1 MKPQS
6 TRPIFISAYL
16 GMLLFG
22 ISLTTLGSVAPA
34 LREKFS
40 MDPIAFGT
48 LFSILPFG
56 ILSGSLLFGP
66 FADKYGYK
74 VILLLAG
81 SVMFAGFEGIAYA
94 HSITVLKI
102 CVFLFGLGGGAINGS
117 TNAIVSDISDKN
129 KSANLSLLGVFF
141 AAGALGM
148 PFVLGI
154 LEKQFSFEII
164 VAGIG
169 YVALFSTIVF
179 FFTSFPEAKLS
190 HGVSLE
196 DIWKLLKDSLVLVI
210 GFFLFCQ
217 SSFEAI
223 INNWTTTYL
232 LDKLQITTS
241 AALYALSMYVAG
253 MAVMRILL
261 GKLLRNIK
269 PRTIMMSSIGL
280 LFLGCLLIQF
290 SSSYFIA
297 TTGLVILG
305 AGLAAGYPVTLG
317 FVGDRY
323 ASVSG
328 TAFSIV
334 ISLGLIGSMLINYIM
349 GIIVEHYH
357 IQHLVTMG
365 FILTGCM
372 LLFLLIIFKKLSL

>member
-1 MKPQS
+1 MKEQS
-6 TRPIFISAYL
+6 TRSIFLSAYL

-22 ISLTTLGSVAPA
+22 ISLTTLGSVAPL
-34 LREKFS
+34 LREKFA
-40 MDPIAFGT
+40 MDPIAFGS

-66 FADKYGYK
+66 FADKCGYK
-74 VILLLAG
+74 IILLLAG
-81 SVMFAGFEGIAYA
+81 AAMFAGFQGIAYA

-102 CVFLFGLGGGAINGS
+102 CVFLFGLGGGALNGS
-117 TNAIVSDISDKN
+117 TNAIVSDISNKN

-154 LEKQFSFEII
+154 LEKQFSFEEI
-164 VAGIG
+164 VAGTG

-179 FFTSFPEAKLS
+179 FFTKFPEAKRA

-196 DIWKLLKDSLVLVI
+196 DIWKLMKDRLLLAI

-253 MAVMRILL
+253 MAVTRILL

-269 PRTIMMSSIGL
+269 PRTIMIASIGL
-280 LFLGCLLIQF
+280 LFTGCLVIQF
-290 SSSYFIA
+290 STSYFIA
-297 TTGLVILG
+297 TAGLVILG
-305 AGLAAGYPVTLG
+305 SGLAAGYPVTLG

-323 ASVSG
+323 AAVSG

-334 ISLGLIGSMLINYIM
+334 ISVALVGSMLINYIM
-349 GIIVEHYH
+349 GIIVEQYNIH
-357 IQHLVTMG
+357 HLVTMG
-365 FILTGCM
+365 FMLTGCM

>member
-1 MKPQS
+1 MRPLS
-6 TRPIFISAYL
+6 TRSVFLSAYL

-22 ISLTTLGSVAPA
+22 ISLTTLGSVTPM

-40 MDPIAFGT
+40 MDSITFGT

-74 VILLLAG
+74 VILVLAG
-81 SVMFAGFEGIAYA
+81 AAMFVGFQGIAYA
-94 HSITVLKI
+94 HSITLLKI
-102 CVFLFGLGGGAINGS
+102 CVFLFGLGGGAVNGS
-117 TNAIVSDISDKN
+117 ANAVVSDISEKN
-129 KSANLSLLGVFF
+129 KGANLSLLGVFF
-141 AAGALGM
+141 AVGALGM

-154 LEKQFSFEII
+154 LEKQFSVEVI
-164 VAGIG
+164 VAGVG
-169 YVALFSTIVF
+169 YVALFSTILFSV
-179 FFTSFPEAKLS
+179 TRFPQAKQAR
-190 HGVSLE
+190 GISLRE
-196 DIWKLLKDSLVLVI
+196 IWKLLKDSLLLVV
-210 GFFLFCQ
+210 GFFLVCQ

-232 LDKLQITTS
+232 LNKLPISTS

-253 MAVMRILL
+253 MAVMRVLL
-261 GKLLRNIK
+261 GKLLRDIM
-269 PRTIMMSSIGL
+269 PRTILMASIAL
-280 LFLGCLLIQF
+280 LVIGCMLIQF
-290 SSSYFIA
+290 STSYVIA
-297 TTGLVILG
+297 TAGLVILG
-305 AGLAAGYPVTLG
+305 GGLAAGFPVTLG
-317 FVGDRY
+317 LVGDRY
-323 ASVSG
+323 AAVSG

-334 ISLGLIGSMLINYIM
+334 ISVGLVGSMIINYIM
-349 GIIVEHYH
+349 GIIVEQYN